1 MLHCIT
7 PYQPLNTDTQK
18 NAMTIKNLFLA
29 LLAALTLL
37 LCLVLLSV
45 ISLKSASDEV
55 DRSADLRYRSYLLAD
70 ELRQSSD
77 DLTRLARTYAVT
89 GDAKYEKQYFDIL
102 DIRNGKK
109 PRPEHYERIYWD
121 FVAAGIDKPQPD
133 GATASL
139 QALMKE
145 AGFSE
150 QEFAKLEEAQ
160 NNSDALVK
168 NETIAM
174 NAVKG
179 LFDDGTGQ
187 FTKKGD
193 PDLELARKL
202 THDENYHKYKAQI
215 MKPVDEFLELLDKR
229 TSAAVEQA
237 KQANT
242 RMQYWVTGLVLFSIA
257 FLVVALLT
265 VYRRIIAAL
274 GGEPAVASEVVK
286 QVAAGDL
293 SVEIPVANTDSTS
306 LLAAMKVM
314 QSNLQKLI
322 GEIQT
327 NADMVASAA
336 KKMTIAAEDVAG
348 ASNQQSA
355 SSLEIAAAM
364 EQSTVSINLMSD
376 SANQA
381 QTISGDSESLMNETS
396 GVVSEA
402 VNRIAKIATVVE
414 QASQTVR
421 TLGQESENVSKIV
434 LVIKEVADQTN
445 LLALNAAIEA
455 ARAGEQGRG
464 FAVVADEVR
473 KLAERTTQSTQEI
486 TTMISSMQ
494 SSARDAVTCIED
506 AVANVNEGV
515 ILTKRVGESV
525 SRLGASSHEVKGV
538 IIDVSSALREQN
550 AASNEIARNVEQIAQ
565 TGERNSGAVGA
576 VAKAATELQQ
586 LANSLTDSARHFTTV
601 KR

>member
-1 MLHCIT
+1 
-7 PYQPLNTDTQK
+7 
-18 NAMTIKNLFLA
+18 MTIKNLFLA

-55 DRSADLRYRSYLLAD
+55 ARSVDLRYRSYLLAD

-150 QEFAKLEEAQ
+150 QEFAKLKEAQ

-237 KQANT
+237 KQDKT

-327 NADMVASAA
+327 DADMVASAA
-336 KKMTIAAEDVAG
+336 KKMTIAAEDVACS
-348 ASNQQSA
+348 SNQQSA
-355 SSLEIAAAM
+355 SSLVIAAAM
-364 EQSTVSINLMSD
+364 EQLTVSINLISD
-376 SANQA
+376 SANRA
-381 QTISGDSESLMNETS
+381 QTISGDSELLMNETS

-525 SRLGASSHEVKGV
+525 SQLGASSHEVKGV

>member
-1 MLHCIT
+1 
-7 PYQPLNTDTQK
+7 
-18 NAMTIKNLFLA
+18 MTIKNLFLA

-55 DRSADLRYRSYLLAD
+55 ARSADLRYRSYLLAD

-229 TSAAVEQA
+229 TSAAVEQV
-237 KQANT
+237 KQAET

-286 QVAAGDL
+286 QVVAGDL

-327 NADMVASAA
+327 DADMVASAA
-336 KKMTIAAEDVAG
+336 KKMTIAAEDVACS
-348 ASNQQSA
+348 SNQQSA
-355 SSLEIAAAM
+355 SSLVIAAAM
-364 EQSTVSINLMSD
+364 EQLTVSINLISD
-376 SANQA
+376 SANRA
-381 QTISGDSESLMNETS
+381 QTISGDSELLMNETS

>member
-1 MLHCIT
+1 
-7 PYQPLNTDTQK
+7 
-18 NAMTIKNLFLA
+18 MTIKNLFLA

-55 DRSADLRYRSYLLAD
+55 ARTTDLRYRSYLLAD

-237 KQANT
+237 KQDKT

-327 NADMVASAA
+327 NADMVTSAA
-336 KKMTIAAEDVAG
+336 KKMTIAAENVAG
-348 ASNQQSA
+348 SSQQQSA

-525 SRLGASSHEVKGV
+525 SRLGASSHEVKEV

>member
-150 QEFAKLEEAQ
+150 QEFAKLKEAQ

-237 KQANT
+237 NQAKT

-274 GGEPAVASEVVK
+274 GGEPAVTSEAVK

-336 KKMTIAAEDVAG
+336 KKMTIAAEDVAWS
-348 ASNQQSA
+348 SNQQSA

-376 SANQA
+376 SANRA
-381 QTISGDSESLMNETS
+381 QTISGDSELLMNETS

-464 FAVVADEVR
+464 IAVVADEVR

>member
-1 MLHCIT
+1 
-7 PYQPLNTDTQK
+7 
-18 NAMTIKNLFLA
+18 MTIKNLFLA

-55 DRSADLRYRSYLLAD
+55 ARTTDLRYRSYLLAD

-77 DLTRLARTYAVT
+77 DLTRLARTYAVA

-150 QEFAKLEEAQ
+150 QEFAKLKEAQ

-237 KQANT
+237 KQAKT

-327 NADMVASAA
+327 DADMVASAA
-336 KKMTIAAEDVAG
+336 KKMTIAAEDVAWS
-348 ASNQQSA
+348 SNQQSA
-355 SSLEIAAAM
+355 SSMEIAAAM

-376 SANQA
+376 SANRA
-381 QTISGDSESLMNETS
+381 QTISGDSELLMNETS

-506 AVANVNEGV
+506 TVTNVNEGV
-515 ILTKRVGESV
+515 ILTKRVGEFV

>member
-1 MLHCIT
+1 
-7 PYQPLNTDTQK
+7 
-18 NAMTIKNLFLA
+18 MTIKNLFLA

-55 DRSADLRYRSYLLAD
+55 ARSADLRYRSYLLAD

-133 GATASL
+133 GATAPL

-150 QEFAKLEEAQ
+150 QEFAKLKEAQ

-229 TSAAVEQA
+229 TSAAVEQV
-237 KQANT
+237 KQAET

-327 NADMVASAA
+327 DADMVASAA
-336 KKMTIAAEDVAG
+336 KKMTIAAEDVACS
-348 ASNQQSA
+348 SNQQSA
-355 SSLEIAAAM
+355 SSLVIAAAM
-364 EQSTVSINLMSD
+364 EQLTVSINLISD
-376 SANQA
+376 SANRA
-381 QTISGDSESLMNETS
+381 QTISGDSELLMNETS

-421 TLGQESENVSKIV
+421 TVGQESENVSKIV

-473 KLAERTTQSTQEI
+473 RLAERTTQSTQEI

>member
-1 MLHCIT
+1 
-7 PYQPLNTDTQK
+7 
-18 NAMTIKNLFLA
+18 MTIKNLFLA

-55 DRSADLRYRSYLLAD
+55 ARSVDLRYRSYLLAD

-150 QEFAKLEEAQ
+150 QEFAKLKEAQ

-237 KQANT
+237 KQAET

-327 NADMVASAA
+327 DADMVASAA
-336 KKMTIAAEDVAG
+336 KKMTIAAEDVAWS
-348 ASNQQSA
+348 SNQQSA

-376 SANQA
+376 SANRA
-381 QTISGDSESLMNETS
+381 QTISGDSELLMNETS

-421 TLGQESENVSKIV
+421 TVGQESENVSKIV

-473 KLAERTTQSTQEI
+473 RLAERTTQSTQEI

-525 SRLGASSHEVKGV
+525 SQLGASSHEVKGV

>member
-1 MLHCIT
+1 
-7 PYQPLNTDTQK
+7 
-18 NAMTIKNLFLA
+18 MTIKNLFLA

-55 DRSADLRYRSYLLAD
+55 ARSVDLRYRSYLLAD

-150 QEFAKLEEAQ
+150 QEFAKLKEAQ

-237 KQANT
+237 KQAET

-327 NADMVASAA
+327 DADMVASAA
-336 KKMTIAAEDVAG
+336 KKMTIAAEDVACS
-348 ASNQQSA
+348 SNQQSA
-355 SSLEIAAAM
+355 SSLVIAAAM
-364 EQSTVSINLMSD
+364 EQLTVSINLISD
-376 SANQA
+376 SANRA
-381 QTISGDSESLMNETS
+381 QTISGDSELLMNETS

-421 TLGQESENVSKIV
+421 TVGQESENVSKIV

-473 KLAERTTQSTQEI
+473 RLAERTTQSTQEI

>member
-1 MLHCIT
+1 
-7 PYQPLNTDTQK
+7 
-18 NAMTIKNLFLA
+18 MTIKNLFLA

-55 DRSADLRYRSYLLAD
+55 ARSADLRYRSYLLAD

-150 QEFAKLEEAQ
+150 QEFAKLKEAQ

-237 KQANT
+237 KQAKT

-336 KKMTIAAEDVAG
+336 KKMTIAAEDVAWS
-348 ASNQQSA
+348 SNQQSA

-376 SANQA
+376 SANRA
-381 QTISGDSESLMNETS
+381 QTISGDSELLMNETS

-402 VNRIAKIATVVE
+402 VNRIAKIATVVD

>member
-1 MLHCIT
+1 
-7 PYQPLNTDTQK
+7 
-18 NAMTIKNLFLA
+18 MTIKNLFLA

-55 DRSADLRYRSYLLAD
+55 ARSVDLRYRSYLLAD

-150 QEFAKLEEAQ
+150 QEFAKLKEAQ

-237 KQANT
+237 NQAKT

-327 NADMVASAA
+327 NADMVTSAA
-336 KKMTIAAEDVAG
+336 KKMTIAAENVAG
-348 ASNQQSA
+348 SSQQQSA

>member
-1 MLHCIT
+1 
-7 PYQPLNTDTQK
+7 
-18 NAMTIKNLFLA
+18 MTIKNLFLA

-55 DRSADLRYRSYLLAD
+55 ARSVDLRYRSYLLAD

-150 QEFAKLEEAQ
+150 QEFAKLKEAQ

-237 KQANT
+237 KQAET

-327 NADMVASAA
+327 DADMVASAA
-336 KKMTIAAEDVAG
+336 KKMTIAAEDVAWS
-348 ASNQQSA
+348 SNQQSA

-376 SANQA
+376 SANRA
-381 QTISGDSESLMNETS
+381 QTISGDSELLMNETS

-421 TLGQESENVSKIV
+421 TVGQESENVSKIV

-525 SRLGASSHEVKGV
+525 SQLGASSHEVKGV

>member
-1 MLHCIT
+1 
-7 PYQPLNTDTQK
+7 
-18 NAMTIKNLFLA
+18 MTIKNLFLA

-150 QEFAKLEEAQ
+150 QEFAKLKEAQ

-237 KQANT
+237 KQAKT

-327 NADMVASAA
+327 DADMVASAA
-336 KKMTIAAEDVAG
+336 KKMTIAAEDVACS
-348 ASNQQSA
+348 SNQQSA
-355 SSLEIAAAM
+355 SSLVIAAAM
-364 EQSTVSINLMSD
+364 EQLTVSINLISD
-376 SANQA
+376 SANRA
-381 QTISGDSESLMNETS
+381 QTISGDSELLMNETS

-473 KLAERTTQSTQEI
+473 RLAERTTQSTQEI

>member
-1 MLHCIT
+1 
-7 PYQPLNTDTQK
+7 
-18 NAMTIKNLFLA
+18 MTIKNLFLA

-150 QEFAKLEEAQ
+150 QEFAKLKEAQ

-237 KQANT
+237 KQAKT

-327 NADMVASAA
+327 DADMVASAA
-336 KKMTIAAEDVAG
+336 KKMTIAAEDVACS
-348 ASNQQSA
+348 SNQQSA
-355 SSLEIAAAM
+355 SSLVIAAAM
-364 EQSTVSINLMSD
+364 EQLTVSINLISD
-376 SANQA
+376 SANRA
-381 QTISGDSESLMNETS
+381 QTISGDSELLMNETS

-421 TLGQESENVSKIV
+421 TVGQESENVSKIV

>member
-1 MLHCIT
+1 
-7 PYQPLNTDTQK
+7 
-18 NAMTIKNLFLA
+18 MTIKNLFLA

-55 DRSADLRYRSYLLAD
+55 ARSADLRYRSYLLAD

-77 DLTRLARTYAVT
+77 DLTRLVRTYAVT

-150 QEFAKLEEAQ
+150 QEFAKLKEAQ

-202 THDENYHKYKAQI
+202 THDENYHKYKAQV

-237 KQANT
+237 KQAET

-327 NADMVASAA
+327 DADMVASAA
-336 KKMTIAAEDVAG
+336 KKMTIAAEDVACS
-348 ASNQQSA
+348 SNQQSA
-355 SSLEIAAAM
+355 SSLVIAAAM
-364 EQSTVSINLMSD
+364 EQLTVSINLISD
-376 SANQA
+376 SANRA
-381 QTISGDSESLMNETS
+381 QTISGDSELLMNETS

-421 TLGQESENVSKIV
+421 TVGQESENVSKIV

-525 SRLGASSHEVKGV
+525 SQLGASSHEVKGV

-550 AASNEIARNVEQIAQ
+550 AASNEIACNVEQIAQ

-586 LANSLTDSARHFTTV
+586 LANSLTDSALHFTTV

>member
-1 MLHCIT
+1 
-7 PYQPLNTDTQK
+7 
-18 NAMTIKNLFLA
+18 MTIKNLFLA

-55 DRSADLRYRSYLLAD
+55 ARSADLRYRSYLLAD

-150 QEFAKLEEAQ
+150 QEFAKLKEAQ

-237 KQANT
+237 KQAET

-336 KKMTIAAEDVAG
+336 KKMTIAAEDVACS
-348 ASNQQSA
+348 SNQQSA
-355 SSLEIAAAM
+355 SSLVIAAAM
-364 EQSTVSINLMSD
+364 EQLTVSINLISD
-376 SANQA
+376 SANRA
-381 QTISGDSESLMNETS
+381 QTISGDSELLMNETS

>member
-1 MLHCIT
+1 
-7 PYQPLNTDTQK
+7 
-18 NAMTIKNLFLA
+18 MTIKNLFLA

-55 DRSADLRYRSYLLAD
+55 ARTTDLRYRSYLLAD

-150 QEFAKLEEAQ
+150 QEFAKLKEAQ

-237 KQANT
+237 KQDKT

-327 NADMVASAA
+327 DADMVASAA
-336 KKMTIAAEDVAG
+336 KKMTIAAEDVAWS
-348 ASNQQSA
+348 SNQQSA

-376 SANQA
+376 SANRA
-381 QTISGDSESLMNETS
+381 QTISGDSELLMNETS

-421 TLGQESENVSKIV
+421 TVGQESENVSKIV

-565 TGERNSGAVGA
+565 TIERNSGAVGE

>member
-1 MLHCIT
+1 
-7 PYQPLNTDTQK
+7 
-18 NAMTIKNLFLA
+18 MTIKNLFLA

-55 DRSADLRYRSYLLAD
+55 ARTTDLRYRSYLLAD

-237 KQANT
+237 NQAKT

-327 NADMVASAA
+327 DADMVASAA
-336 KKMTIAAEDVAG
+336 KKMTIAAEDVAWS
-348 ASNQQSA
+348 SNQQSA

>member
-1 MLHCIT
+1 
-7 PYQPLNTDTQK
+7 
-18 NAMTIKNLFLA
+18 MTIKNLFLA
-29 LLAALTLL
+29 LLADLTLL

-150 QEFAKLEEAQ
+150 QEFAKLKEAQ

-237 KQANT
+237 KQAET

-327 NADMVASAA
+327 DADMVASAA
-336 KKMTIAAEDVAG
+336 KKMTIAAEDVACS
-348 ASNQQSA
+348 SNQQSA
-355 SSLEIAAAM
+355 SSLVIAAAM
-364 EQSTVSINLMSD
+364 EQLTVSINLISD
-376 SANQA
+376 SANRA
-381 QTISGDSESLMNETS
+381 QTISGDSELLMNETS

-421 TLGQESENVSKIV
+421 TVGQESENVSKIV

-525 SRLGASSHEVKGV
+525 SQLGASSHEVKGV

>member
-1 MLHCIT
+1 
-7 PYQPLNTDTQK
+7 
-18 NAMTIKNLFLA
+18 MTIKNLFLA

-55 DRSADLRYRSYLLAD
+55 ARSVDLRYRSYLLAD

-150 QEFAKLEEAQ
+150 QEFAKLKEAQ

-237 KQANT
+237 KQAET

-327 NADMVASAA
+327 DADMVASAA
-336 KKMTIAAEDVAG
+336 KKMTIAAEDVACS
-348 ASNQQSA
+348 SNQQSA
-355 SSLEIAAAM
+355 SSLVIAAAM
-364 EQSTVSINLMSD
+364 EQLTVSINLISD
-376 SANQA
+376 SANRA
-381 QTISGDSESLMNETS
+381 QTISGDSELLMNETS

-421 TLGQESENVSKIV
+421 TVGQESENVSKIV

>member
-1 MLHCIT
+1 
-7 PYQPLNTDTQK
+7 
-18 NAMTIKNLFLA
+18 MTIKNLFLA

-55 DRSADLRYRSYLLAD
+55 ARSADLRYRSYLLAD

-77 DLTRLARTYAVT
+77 DLTRLARTYVVT

-150 QEFAKLEEAQ
+150 QEFAKLKEAQ

-237 KQANT
+237 KQAKT

-336 KKMTIAAEDVAG
+336 KKMTIAAEDVAWS
-348 ASNQQSA
+348 SNQQSA

-376 SANQA
+376 SANRA
-381 QTISGDSESLMNETS
+381 QTISGDSELLMNETS

>member
-1 MLHCIT
+1 
-7 PYQPLNTDTQK
+7 
-18 NAMTIKNLFLA
+18 MTIKNLFLA

-150 QEFAKLEEAQ
+150 QEFAKLKEAQ

-237 KQANT
+237 KQAET

-327 NADMVASAA
+327 DADMVASAA
-336 KKMTIAAEDVAG
+336 KKMTIAAEDVACS
-348 ASNQQSA
+348 SNQQSA
-355 SSLEIAAAM
+355 SSLVIAAAM
-364 EQSTVSINLMSD
+364 EQLTVSINLISD
-376 SANQA
+376 SANRA
-381 QTISGDSESLMNETS
+381 QTISGDSELLMNETS

-421 TLGQESENVSKIV
+421 TVGQESENVSKIV

-525 SRLGASSHEVKGV
+525 SQLGASSHEVKGV

>member
-1 MLHCIT
+1 MS
-7 PYQPLNTDTQK
+7 
-18 NAMTIKNLFLA
+18 IKNLFLA

-150 QEFAKLEEAQ
+150 QEFAKLKEAQ

-237 KQANT
+237 NQAKT

-327 NADMVASAA
+327 DADMVASAA

-376 SANQA
+376 SANRA
-381 QTISGDSESLMNETS
+381 QTISGDSELLMNETS

>member
-1 MLHCIT
+1 
-7 PYQPLNTDTQK
+7 
-18 NAMTIKNLFLA
+18 MTIKNLFLA

-45 ISLKSASDEV
+45 ISLESASDQV
-55 DRSADLRYRSYLLAD
+55 ARSADLRYRSYLLAD

-237 KQANT
+237 NQAKT

-336 KKMTIAAEDVAG
+336 KKMTIAAEDVAWS
-348 ASNQQSA
+348 SNQQSA

-376 SANQA
+376 SANRA
-381 QTISGDSESLMNETS
+381 QTISGDSELLMNETS

-421 TLGQESENVSKIV
+421 TVGQESENVSKIV

>member
-1 MLHCIT
+1 
-7 PYQPLNTDTQK
+7 
-18 NAMTIKNLFLA
+18 MTIKNLFLA
-29 LLAALTLL
+29 VLAALTLL

-55 DRSADLRYRSYLLAD
+55 ARSADLRYRSYLLAD

-150 QEFAKLEEAQ
+150 QEFAKLKEAQ

-202 THDENYHKYKAQI
+202 THDENYHKYKAQV

-229 TSAAVEQA
+229 TSAAAEQA
-237 KQANT
+237 KQAET

-336 KKMTIAAEDVAG
+336 KKMTIAAEDVACS
-348 ASNQQSA
+348 SNQQSA
-355 SSLEIAAAM
+355 SSLVIAAAM

-376 SANQA
+376 SANRA
-381 QTISGDSESLMNETS
+381 QTISGDSELLMNETS

-421 TLGQESENVSKIV
+421 TVGQESENVSKIV

-506 AVANVNEGV
+506 TVANVNEGV

-525 SRLGASSHEVKGV
+525 SRLGASSHEVKGI

>member
-1 MLHCIT
+1 
-7 PYQPLNTDTQK
+7 
-18 NAMTIKNLFLA
+18 MTIKNLFLA

-55 DRSADLRYRSYLLAD
+55 ARTTDLRYRSYLLAD

-150 QEFAKLEEAQ
+150 QEFAKLKEAQ

-215 MKPVDEFLELLDKR
+215 MKPVDEFLEFLDKR

-237 KQANT
+237 KQAET

-336 KKMTIAAEDVAG
+336 KKMTIAAEDVAWS
-348 ASNQQSA
+348 SNQQSA

-376 SANQA
+376 SANRA
-381 QTISGDSESLMNETS
+381 QTISGDSELLMNETS

>member
-1 MLHCIT
+1 
-7 PYQPLNTDTQK
+7 
-18 NAMTIKNLFLA
+18 MTIKNLFLA

-55 DRSADLRYRSYLLAD
+55 ARSVDLRYRSYLLAD

-237 KQANT
+237 KQAET

-336 KKMTIAAEDVAG
+336 KKMTIAAEDVAWS
-348 ASNQQSA
+348 SNQQSA

-364 EQSTVSINLMSD
+364 EQLTVSINLISD
-376 SANQA
+376 SANRA
-381 QTISGDSESLMNETS
+381 QTISGDSELLMNETS

-525 SRLGASSHEVKGV
+525 SQLGASSHEVKGV

-586 LANSLTDSARHFTTV
+586 LANSLTDSALHFTTV

>member
-1 MLHCIT
+1 
-7 PYQPLNTDTQK
+7 
-18 NAMTIKNLFLA
+18 MTIKNLFLA

-150 QEFAKLEEAQ
+150 QEFAKLKEAQ

-237 KQANT
+237 KQAKT

-336 KKMTIAAEDVAG
+336 KKMTIAAEDVAWS
-348 ASNQQSA
+348 SNQQSA

-364 EQSTVSINLMSD
+364 EQLTVSINLMSD
-376 SANQA
+376 SANRA
-381 QTISGDSESLMNETS
+381 QTISGDSELLMNETS

-421 TLGQESENVSKIV
+421 TVGQESENVSKIV

>member
-1 MLHCIT
+1 
-7 PYQPLNTDTQK
+7 
-18 NAMTIKNLFLA
+18 MTIKNLFLA

-237 KQANT
+237 KQAKT

-327 NADMVASAA
+327 DADMVASAA
-336 KKMTIAAEDVAG
+336 KKMTIAAEDVACS
-348 ASNQQSA
+348 SNQQSA
-355 SSLEIAAAM
+355 SSLVIAAAM
-364 EQSTVSINLMSD
+364 EQLTVSINLISD
-376 SANQA
+376 SANRA
-381 QTISGDSESLMNETS
+381 QTISGDSELLMNETS

-421 TLGQESENVSKIV
+421 TVGQESENVSKIV

>member
-1 MLHCIT
+1 
-7 PYQPLNTDTQK
+7 
-18 NAMTIKNLFLA
+18 MTIKNLFLA

-55 DRSADLRYRSYLLAD
+55 ARSADLRYRSYLLAD

-150 QEFAKLEEAQ
+150 QEFAKLKEAQ

-237 KQANT
+237 NQAKT

-327 NADMVASAA
+327 DADMVASAA
-336 KKMTIAAEDVAG
+336 KKMTIAAENVAG
-348 ASNQQSA
+348 SSQQQSA

>member
-1 MLHCIT
+1 
-7 PYQPLNTDTQK
+7 
-18 NAMTIKNLFLA
+18 MTIKNLFLA

-55 DRSADLRYRSYLLAD
+55 ARSADLRYRSYLLAD
-70 ELRQSSD
+70 ELRQNSD

-229 TSAAVEQA
+229 TSAAVEQE
-237 KQANT
+237 KQAKT

-327 NADMVASAA
+327 NADMVTSAA
-336 KKMTIAAEDVAG
+336 KKMTIAAEDVAWS
-348 ASNQQSA
+348 SNQQSA

-376 SANQA
+376 SANRA
-381 QTISGDSESLMNETS
+381 QTISGDSELLMNETS

>member
-1 MLHCIT
+1 
-7 PYQPLNTDTQK
+7 
-18 NAMTIKNLFLA
+18 MTIKNLFLA

-55 DRSADLRYRSYLLAD
+55 ARTTDLRYRSYLLAD

-237 KQANT
+237 KQDET

-327 NADMVASAA
+327 DADMVASAA
-336 KKMTIAAEDVAG
+336 KKMTIAAEDVACS
-348 ASNQQSA
+348 SNQQSA
-355 SSLEIAAAM
+355 SSLVIAAAM
-364 EQSTVSINLMSD
+364 EQLTVSINLISD
-376 SANQA
+376 SANRA
-381 QTISGDSESLMNETS
+381 QTISGDSELLMNETS

-525 SRLGASSHEVKGV
+525 SRLGASSHEVKEV

>member
-1 MLHCIT
+1 
-7 PYQPLNTDTQK
+7 
-18 NAMTIKNLFLA
+18 MTIKNLFLA

-55 DRSADLRYRSYLLAD
+55 ARSADLRYRSYLLAD

-150 QEFAKLEEAQ
+150 QEFAKLKEAQ

-237 KQANT
+237 KQAET

-336 KKMTIAAEDVAG
+336 KKMTIAAEDVAWS
-348 ASNQQSA
+348 SNQQSA
-355 SSLEIAAAM
+355 SSMEIAAAM

-376 SANQA
+376 SANRA
-381 QTISGDSESLMNETS
+381 QTISGDSELLMNETS

>member
-1 MLHCIT
+1 
-7 PYQPLNTDTQK
+7 
-18 NAMTIKNLFLA
+18 MTIKNLFLA

-150 QEFAKLEEAQ
+150 QEFAKLKEAQ

-237 KQANT
+237 KQAET

-327 NADMVASAA
+327 DADMVASAA
-336 KKMTIAAEDVAG
+336 KKMTIAAEDVAWS
-348 ASNQQSA
+348 SNQQSA

-376 SANQA
+376 SANRA
-381 QTISGDSESLMNETS
+381 QTISGDSELLMNETS

-421 TLGQESENVSKIV
+421 TVGQESENVSKIV

>member
-1 MLHCIT
+1 
-7 PYQPLNTDTQK
+7 
-18 NAMTIKNLFLA
+18 MTIKNLFLA

-55 DRSADLRYRSYLLAD
+55 ARSADLRYRSYLLAD

-77 DLTRLARTYAVT
+77 DLTRLVRTYAVT

-150 QEFAKLEEAQ
+150 QEFAKLKEAQ

-237 KQANT
+237 KQDKT

-336 KKMTIAAEDVAG
+336 KKMTIAAEDVAWS
-348 ASNQQSA
+348 SNQQSA
-355 SSLEIAAAM
+355 SSLVIAAAM
-364 EQSTVSINLMSD
+364 EQLTVSINLISD
-376 SANQA
+376 SANRA
-381 QTISGDSESLMNETS
+381 QTISGDSELLMNETS

-421 TLGQESENVSKIV
+421 TVGQESENVSKIV

>member
-1 MLHCIT
+1 
-7 PYQPLNTDTQK
+7 
-18 NAMTIKNLFLA
+18 MTIKNLFLA

-150 QEFAKLEEAQ
+150 QEFAKLKEAQ

-237 KQANT
+237 KQAET

-327 NADMVASAA
+327 DADMVASAA
-336 KKMTIAAEDVAG
+336 KKMTIAAEDVAWS
-348 ASNQQSA
+348 SNQQSA

-376 SANQA
+376 SANRA
-381 QTISGDSESLMNETS
+381 QTISGDSELLMNETS

-525 SRLGASSHEVKGV
+525 SRLGASSHEVKEV

-565 TGERNSGAVGA
+565 TIERNSGAVGE

>member
-1 MLHCIT
+1 
-7 PYQPLNTDTQK
+7 
-18 NAMTIKNLFLA
+18 MTIKNLFLA

-150 QEFAKLEEAQ
+150 QEFAKLKEAQ

-237 KQANT
+237 NQAKT

-336 KKMTIAAEDVAG
+336 KKMTIAAEDVAWS
-348 ASNQQSA
+348 SNQQSA

-376 SANQA
+376 SANRA
-381 QTISGDSESLMNETS
+381 QTISGDSELLMNETS

-421 TLGQESENVSKIV
+421 TVGQESENVSKIV

>member
-1 MLHCIT
+1 
-7 PYQPLNTDTQK
+7 
-18 NAMTIKNLFLA
+18 MTIKNLFLA

-55 DRSADLRYRSYLLAD
+55 ARSADLRYRSYLLAD

-150 QEFAKLEEAQ
+150 QEFAKLKEAQ

-237 KQANT
+237 KQDKT

-336 KKMTIAAEDVAG
+336 KKMTIAAEDVAWS
-348 ASNQQSA
+348 SNQQSA

-376 SANQA
+376 SANRA
-381 QTISGDSESLMNETS
+381 QTISGDSELLMNETS

>member
-1 MLHCIT
+1 
-7 PYQPLNTDTQK
+7 
-18 NAMTIKNLFLA
+18 MTIKNLFLA

-55 DRSADLRYRSYLLAD
+55 ARTTDLRYRSYLLAD

-150 QEFAKLEEAQ
+150 QEFAKLKEAQ

-237 KQANT
+237 KQAET

-327 NADMVASAA
+327 DADMVASAA
-336 KKMTIAAEDVAG
+336 KKMTIAAEDVACS
-348 ASNQQSA
+348 SNQQSA
-355 SSLEIAAAM
+355 SSLVIAAAM
-364 EQSTVSINLMSD
+364 EQLTVSINLISN
-376 SANQA
+376 SANRA
-381 QTISGDSESLMNETS
+381 QTISGDSELLMNETS

-525 SRLGASSHEVKGV
+525 SRLGASSHEVKEV

-565 TGERNSGAVGA
+565 TIERNSGAVGA

>member
-1 MLHCIT
+1 
-7 PYQPLNTDTQK
+7 
-18 NAMTIKNLFLA
+18 MTIKNLFLA

-55 DRSADLRYRSYLLAD
+55 ARSADLRYRSYLLAD

-150 QEFAKLEEAQ
+150 QEFAKLKEAQ

-237 KQANT
+237 KQAET

-327 NADMVASAA
+327 DADMVASAA
-336 KKMTIAAEDVAG
+336 KKMTIAAEDVACS
-348 ASNQQSA
+348 SNQQSA
-355 SSLEIAAAM
+355 SSLVIAAAM
-364 EQSTVSINLMSD
+364 EQLAVSINLISD
-376 SANQA
+376 SANRA
-381 QTISGDSESLMNETS
+381 QTISGDSELLMNETS

-421 TLGQESENVSKIV
+421 TVGQESENVSKIV

-473 KLAERTTQSTQEI
+473 RLAERTTQSTQEI

-525 SRLGASSHEVKGV
+525 SQLGASSHEVKGV